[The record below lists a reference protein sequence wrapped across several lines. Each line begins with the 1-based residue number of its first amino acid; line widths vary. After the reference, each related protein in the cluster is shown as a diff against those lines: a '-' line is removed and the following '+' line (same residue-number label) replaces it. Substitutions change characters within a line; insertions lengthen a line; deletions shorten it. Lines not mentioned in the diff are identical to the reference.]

1 MRVTALSP
9 SGRKIQGAH
18 KLIEVGQPAPDFTL
32 TDHNRRLVSLDRYR
46 DIQNVVLSFFVFAF
60 TDN

>member
-1 MRVTALSP
+1 M
-9 SGRKIQGAH
+9 
-18 KLIEVGQPAPDFTL
+18 IEVGQPAPNFTL
-32 TDHNRRLVSLDRYR
+32 TDHNRRLVSLERYS